1 MQNGTAVLL
10 LQVMVVSLVWVTYET
25 LGLLVDMTLT
35 VVGVTVTF
43 RCKHQ
48 LLLHSL
54 ELMFICQIESVG
66 SVVVAGLFLM
76 VMVVRAPTLHIVE
89 DVADKVVLVV
99 VDSSK
104 SLTSDK

>member
-1 MQNGTAVLL
+1 
-10 LQVMVVSLVWVTYET
+10 MVVSLVWVTYET
-25 LGLLVDMTLT
+25 LGLLVDMILT
-35 VVGVTVTF
+35 VVGVIVGF

-76 VMVVRAPTLHIVE
+76 VMVVRAHTLHIV
-89 DVADKVVLVV
+89 VQVAADKAVLVAA
-99 VDSSK
+99 DSSK